1 MKDYSQ
7 YGEQKYILQALGRND
22 PHYPLSVGDPYIKP
36 GRLLEI
42 GAFDPFAMSNSRAL
56 IELGWSAV
64 IFEPSPGPLK
74 SLVKEYG
81 NNPKVEVV
89 GLPVSLP
96 DFTFMKLRIT
106 DDAVSA
112 DATNQAHLKKW
123 EGYGFYGTMT
133 TYAVP
138 LDRVFDLWGPFDFVS
153 IDTEG
158 TSVDLFMEMCRLVW
172 YAGNENL
179 PLKGR
184 QRPRCVVVEHD
195 NRWDEMRKAAELG
208 GYRLMHDPKENGTNV
223 VLELKP

>member
-7 YGEQKYILQALGRND
+7 YGEQKYILAALGF
-22 PHYPLSVGDPYIKP
+22 VGGADGEPIGKS

-64 IFEPSPGPLK
+64 MFEPSPGPLR

-81 NNPKVEVV
+81 NNPRVEVV
-89 GLPVSLP
+89 GCAVTANGG
-96 DFTFMKLRIT
+96 DFLKLRIT
-106 DDAVSA
+106 DDAVTA
-112 DATNQAHLKKW
+112 NAANEAHLKKW

-133 TYAVP
+133 AATFSLA
-138 LDRVFDLWGPFDFVS
+138 RVFDRWGSFEFVS
-153 IDTEG
+153 LDTEG
-158 TSVDLFMEMCRLVW
+158 TSVDLFKWLI
-172 YAGNENL
+172 YLG
-179 PLKGR
+179 

-195 NRWDEMRKAAELG
+195 NRWDEMRKAAEQG

>member
-7 YGEQKYILQALGRND
+7 YGEQKYILQALGYSPDVIGISQERC
-22 PHYPLSVGDPYIKP
+22 

-64 IFEPSPGPLK
+64 MFEPSPGPLK

-81 NNPKVEVV
+81 DNQRVEVV
-89 GLPVSLP
+89 GLPVSVSGG
-96 DFTFMKLRIT
+96 FMEMRIT
-106 DDAVSA
+106 DDAVTS
-112 DATNQAHLKKW
+112 DAGNVAHLKKW
-123 EGYGFYGTMT
+123 DGYGFYGTMT
-133 TYAVP
+133 TMAVMV
-138 LDRVFDLWGPFDFVS
+138 DEIVEHWGGQFDFVS

-158 TSVDLFMEMCRLVW
+158 TSVDIFDRLVKVFQ
-172 YAGNENL
+172 
-179 PLKGR
+179 PL
-184 QRPRCVVVEHD
+184 PRCVVVEHD
-195 NRWDEMRKAAELG
+195 SRWCELRKAAEAG